1 MKIFNHFRKCIICC
15 HKHHFITKTKNSKMY
30 YKKICYHLHT
40 LNIRIPLISISNILF
55 YTSILQI
62 YKILSEFIFLISI

>member
-1 MKIFNHFRKCIICC
+1 MILCKVIRDTLQSN
-15 HKHHFITKTKNSKMY
+15 TY
-30 YKKICYHLHT
+30 YLGKYHVL
-40 LNIRIPLISISNILF
+40 LFPDFQVIPLISISNILF